1 MSDMSKAAFV
11 IAFDGPA
18 IVNDTMDV
26 RDLAPALLSLT
37 QMIDA
42 ANRALNGDAIPARVQ
57 ARAVS
62 AGCFEVSLEVV
73 LNGWQALKDFLR
85 SDDVESAKALLEW
98 IGMLG
103 GAGGGL
109 FALYRTLGGR
119 RPDKIERDGTVLR
132 LTIDGQTIIV
142 PQEVLRLYQDIAVN
156 KAVHKML
163 DTLDDERV
171 TRIEFRSMPGARP
184 EQTITSRDRQSFA
197 LAGEGDKPLTDITR
211 QMALSIRSLAF
222 AEGNKWRLFDG
233 QNNITATIE
242 DDDFLARID
251 RNEIRFAKSDIL
263 VCDVRTIQRETGEG
277 LKTEHFVKRVIEHRP
292 APRQI
297 EIF

>member
-11 IAFDGPA
+11 VAFDGPA

-42 ANRALNGDAIPARVQ
+42 ANSALNGDAIPARVQ

-73 LNGWQALKDFLR
+73 LSGWQAVKDFLR
-85 SDDVESAKALLEW
+85 ADGVESAKDLLEW
-98 IGMLG
+98 IGILS
-103 GAGGGL
+103 GAAVSLIG
-109 FALYRTLGGR
+109 LYRFLAGR
-119 RPDKIERDGTVLR
+119 KPDSLERDGTLIR
-132 LTIDGQTIIV
+132 ITLGGETLIV

-156 KAVHKML
+156 RGVQKML
-163 DTLDDERV
+163 DTIEDNRV
-171 TRIEFRSMPGARP
+171 NRIEFRRMPGAMP
-184 EQTITSRDRQSFA
+184 EQVFTSHDRGDFA
-197 LAGEGDKPLTDITR
+197 LPGGDEAPLTDITR
-211 QMALSIRSLAF
+211 AMALSIRSLAF

-233 QNNITATIE
+233 QNSITATIE
-242 DDDFLARID
+242 DQDFIARID
-251 RNEIRFAKSDIL
+251 RNELRFAKSDIL
-263 VCDVRTIQRETGEG
+263 VCEVRTIQRETSEG
-277 LKTEHFVKRVIEHRP
+277 LKTEHFVRRVIEHRP

-297 EIF
+297 ELL